1 MKENKLFAQRIGL
14 LGFTSVL
21 SIIIKL
27 LLVPILTKNMP
38 VSEYGIW
45 VQVNATIGLIPPIV
59 GLGLPFAIVRFLAS
73 TRNKKELQEGFYS
86 ISIIVLIISGVVS
99 LIFFLFA
106 TPLSRILFNNN
117 LSVTR
122 ILPVILFTQS
132 LIDLPMNLFRV
143 LQKIKIHCSFL
154 LLDMILTVSF
164 ASYFVFLGDGIYGAI
179 FGLLISKILILVS
192 MTALVLYKI
201 GFSTPRFINTK
212 KYISFS
218 IPLLPS
224 NFSSWIINSSDR
236 YLITIFLGTAFVGY
250 YAPGYTL
257 GSFIQMFASPFSFI
271 LPPVL
276 SKYFD
281 EKNIDQVKKILK
293 YSIKYYLLITIPAI
307 FGLSILSKSILRI
320 LTTPEISTFGYLITP
335 FTAVSYLI
343 YGVQGIIGNILII
356 NNKTK
361 IAGLAVSLSAIV
373 NLSLNVF
380 LIPIIGINGAALTTL
395 IGFLINFIIT
405 VYYSAKYIK
414 FDSNLKFIMK
424 SLVSSSIMSLLIFY
438 LNPFNLNDLLFT
450 IAVSAGLYF
459 VIIFLFKGIN
469 KEEIR
474 FFLNLLKN

>member
-1 MKENKLFAQRIGL
+1 
-14 LGFTSVL
+14 
-21 SIIIKL
+21 
-27 LLVPILTKNMP
+27 
-38 VSEYGIW
+38 
-45 VQVNATIGLIPPIV
+45 
-59 GLGLPFAIVRFLAS
+59 
-73 TRNKKELQEGFYS
+73 
-86 ISIIVLIISGVVS
+86 
-99 LIFFLFA
+99 
-106 TPLSRILFNNN
+106 
-117 LSVTR
+117 
-122 ILPVILFTQS
+122 
-132 LIDLPMNLFRV
+132 
-143 LQKIKIHCSFL
+143 
-154 LLDMILTVSF
+154 
-164 ASYFVFLGDGIYGAI
+164 
-179 FGLLISKILILVS
+179 
-192 MTALVLYKI
+192 
-201 GFSTPRFINTK
+201 
-212 KYISFS
+212 
-218 IPLLPS
+218 
-224 NFSSWIINSSDR
+224 
-236 YLITIFLGTAFVGY
+236 LGTAFVGY